1 MPERKDNWAAAELYE
16 PYVGRWSRKVALEFL
31 DWLQLPS
38 HAQWLDVGCGTG
50 ALAQAVLHVARPAS
64 VLGIDASPGFIDYAR
79 ACTPDARA
87 RFELGD
93 AQALP
98 LDAHSV
104 DVAVSGLVINFV
116 PQPERALAEMARVVR
131 PGGTV
136 AIYVW
141 DYADGMELM
150 RYFWDAA
157 LELIPAAHDVA
168 EGRRFPMCRPEPLL
182 SLFAQAGLA
191 DVEVRALEVPTP
203 FRDFDDY
210 WKPFLG
216 GQGPAPGFVMALP
229 EADRVRLR
237 ERIRAALPTAA
248 DGSIALRAR
257 AWGVRGSHRAQAI
270 G

>member
-1 MPERKDNWAAAELYE
+1 MQERKDNWAAAELYE

-31 DWLQLPS
+31 DWLQLPP

-50 ALAQAVLHVARPAS
+50 ALAQAVLHAARPAS

-98 LDAHSV
+98 LEAHSV

-131 PGGTV
+131 SGGTV

-157 LELIPAAHDVA
+157 LELNPAALDSA
-168 EGRRFPMCRPEPLL
+168 EGRRFPMCKPEPLQA
-182 SLFAQAGLA
+182 LFAQAGLQ
-191 DVEVRALEVPTP
+191 DIEVRALDVATT

-216 GQGPAPGFVMALP
+216 GQGPAPGYAMALG
-229 EADRVRLR
+229 EADRALLR
-237 ERIRAALPTAA
+237 ERIRAALPQLS
-248 DGSIALRAR
+248 DGRIELTAR
-257 AWGVRGSHRAQAI
+257 AWGVRGHRAA
-270 G
+270 